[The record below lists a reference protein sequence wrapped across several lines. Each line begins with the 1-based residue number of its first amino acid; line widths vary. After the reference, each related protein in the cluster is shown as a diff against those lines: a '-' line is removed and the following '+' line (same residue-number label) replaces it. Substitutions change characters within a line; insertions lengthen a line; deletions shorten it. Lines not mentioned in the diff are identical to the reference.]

1 MYEAKNMEHAKSTGR
16 LRVALIGP
24 EKNGKSILTTTAP
37 GIKLDLDY
45 DQRADALAGKKDV
58 YAITLKDPGFPL
70 LPQCAEETLDI
81 ITGLEKSLDLSNLL
95 DAKGNKFFPNAPE
108 GTMVQNLIHDSI
120 FSLAKSIMQ
129 YELYNNKDLRRDI
142 NFGKFT
148 AYIPKSY
155 DSWNAET
162 TAVTNILMRSF
173 ALPINVFCVF
183 HETAEEAVDS
193 TDEKPKYTGRVSIYP
208 VRYRSLLKYFNEV
221 WRVKLSPISVPTG
234 VRYLPRVYP
243 LPDFAM
249 DAATTMLLD
258 AQEEPDIAAMIRKHE
273 QRLSSNGQPSANQPP
288 VQVAGLAKK

>member
-1 MYEAKNMEHAKSTGR
+1 MYEAADMEHASATDQ
-16 LRVALIGP
+16 LRIALIGAQ
-24 EKNGKSILTTTAP
+24 KNGKSVLSSTAP
-37 GIKLDLDY
+37 GIKLVLDY
-45 DQRADALAGKKDV
+45 DQRKEALAGKKGV
-58 YAITLKDPGFPL
+58 RAITLKDPGFPL
-70 LPQCAEETLDI
+70 LPTVAEEVLDI
-81 ITGLEKSLDLSNLL
+81 MTGLEKSLDLHNLC
-95 DAKGNKFFPNAPE
+95 DQKGNKFFPDAPE
-108 GTMVQNLIHDSI
+108 GTKVNTIVHDSI
-120 FSLAKSIMQ
+120 DSLARCIMQ

-155 DSWNAET
+155 DSWNAEM
-162 TAVTNILMRSF
+162 TALTNIIMRSF
-173 ALPINVFCVF
+173 ALPVNVICVF

-221 WRVKLSPISVPTG
+221 WRVKLSPVPVPSG

-258 AQEEPDIAAMIRKHE
+258 PVEEPDIEKMILKHKSKI
-273 QRLSSNGQPSANQPP
+273 SSSGKPMETKQLPA
-288 VQVAGLAKK
+288 QVAGISK